1 MPAGRAEEPQGS
13 LTDGVVVRPRPVVD
27 GGEVVAAIDL
37 IDPKAAVDAE
47 DRTGRRQ
54 AVMEV
59 KARALAD
66 ALPDGFTVT
75 VGRKGHTVTN
85 VHYDGTRNAVVCEVS
100 GLPEGANPLVFVNPP
115 LLVGDGTFTEA
126 DGHKAENLREDPAE
140 AFRIIVGQTVEHV
153 LGRDR

>member
-1 MPAGRAEEPQGS
+1 
-13 LTDGVVVRPRPVVD
+13 
-27 GGEVVAAIDL
+27 
-37 IDPKAAVDAE
+37 
-47 DRTGRRQ
+47 
-54 AVMEV
+54 MEV

-75 VGRKGHTVTN
+75 VNRRKYTVTA
-85 VHYDGTRNAVVCEVS
+85 VWYDPVRNALVCEVS

-140 AFRIIVGQTVEHV
+140 AFRVIVGQTVEHV
-153 LGRDR
+153 LGPDR